1 MKNNRSSLLEIVWFV
16 VILTLFIVSLKMVRS
31 GNLAQMLSSFGIL
44 APIILVILKALTL
57 IIAPLGGSPLYFLS
71 GAMFGN
77 LQGFL
82 LCFLGD
88 ALGSAGCFFIS
99 RKFGD
104 KIVRKLAGDK
114 FFVQIKKYANLLGDT
129 KSFVKAR
136 IAVFNIPELS
146 AYAAGLSPISFLKFI
161 LVQMLFSIPVSFL
174 LVFFGYQIAN
184 LSLKYFFLYPLILS
198 FFAFGGFVA
207 LYKDY
212 ESSEE
217 FLKDEKTK
225 EI

>member
-16 VILTLFIVSLKMVRS
+16 VILALFIVSLKMIKS
-31 GNLAQMLSSFGIL
+31 GDLPQIISSFGIL
-44 APIILVILKALTL
+44 APIILVGLKASTL
-57 IIAPLGGSPLYFLS
+57 IIAPLGGSPLYFLA

-77 LQGFL
+77 LQGFI

-174 LVFFGYQIAN
+174 LVFFGSQIAN

-217 FLKDEKTK
+217 FLKDEKIK